1 MLKLK
6 KITPVFNHILT
17 TKHTYDKDVMDN
29 GMIVKTAGTV
39 KEYQRVVAVGS
50 TVKVCK
56 PGDIIMINPTR
67 YAVMKHQEGSLKD
80 GVVGDNP
87 VVAYNIP
94 VINLDGKDHLLI
106 YDTDIQFIMDKFE
119 EVEDLP
125 SLYIA
130 PAPTILQ

>member
-56 PGDIIMINPTR
+56 PGDVIMINPTR

-80 GVVGDNP
+80 GVVSDNP

>member
-17 TKHTYDKDVMDN
+17 TKHTYDKDVIDN

-39 KEYQRVVAVGS
+39 KEYQRVIAVGS

-56 PGDIIMINPTR
+56 PGDVVMINPTR
-67 YAVMKHQEGSLKD
+67 YAVMKHQDGSLKD
-80 GVVGDNP
+80 GVVSDNP

-119 EVEDLP
+119 EVDDLP

>member
-6 KITPVFNHILT
+6 RITPVFNHILT

-80 GVVGDNP
+80 GVVGDNT

-94 VINLDGKDHLLI
+94 VINIDGKDHLLI

-119 EVEDLP
+119 EVDDLP
-125 SLYIA
+125 PLYVA
-130 PAPTILQ
+130 PTPTILQ

>member
-39 KEYQRVVAVGS
+39 KEYQRVIAVGS

-56 PGDIIMINPTR
+56 PGDVIMINPTR
-67 YAVMKHQEGSLKD
+67 YAVMKHQDGSLKD
-80 GVVGDNP
+80 GVVSDNP
-87 VVAYNIP
+87 IVAYNIP

>member
-17 TKHTYDKDVMDN
+17 TKHTYDKDVIDN

-39 KEYQRVVAVGS
+39 KEYQRVIAVGS

-56 PGDIIMINPTR
+56 PGDVVMINPTR
-67 YAVMKHQEGSLKD
+67 YAVMKHQDGSLKD
-80 GVVGDNP
+80 GVVSDNP

>member
-17 TKHTYDKDVMDN
+17 TKSTYDKDVIDN

-56 PGDIIMINPTR
+56 PGDVVMINPTR
-67 YAVMKHQEGSLKD
+67 YAVMKHQDGSLKD
-80 GVVGDNP
+80 GVVSDNP

>member
-17 TKHTYDKDVMDN
+17 TKHTYDKDVVDN

-39 KEYQRVVAVGS
+39 KEYQRVIAVGS

-56 PGDIIMINPTR
+56 PGDVIMINPTR
-67 YAVMKHQEGSLKD
+67 YAVMKHQDGSLKD
-80 GVVGDNP
+80 GVVSDNP